1 MERCPICRAKS
12 KEEPVCSRC
21 GTDLSVLLSVETQAE
36 ALERQAVVLLGAGDL
51 IEAQR
56 VARQAL
62 QFKRS
67 PLVLAL
73 SGFLTRE
80 LIAEGSRIF
89 ERLLR

>member
-1 MERCPICRAKS
+1 MERCPICRARLQ
-12 KEEPVCSRC
+12 EGPVCSRC
-21 GTDLSVLLSVETQAE
+21 GTDLSVLLSIETQAE
-36 ALERQAVVLLGAGDL
+36 ALERQAVVLLSAGNL

-56 VARQAL
+56 VAKQAL
-62 QFKRS
+62 QFRRN

-73 SGFLTRE
+73 AGFLTQE